1 MRTLYQAIEA
11 HGGKNAP
18 YVLNHLR
25 ACGILDWQD
34 CTKVNLTEFCDHLK
48 NEVCLNSAKNYTA
61 ILKAVLNRYREA
73 GIIPCADIKEAL
85 KCKGESSQKVY
96 LNPKELDDLEK
107 TTPISEN
114 ERFVKLCFLI
124 SARTG
129 MRVSDTLR
137 ISENNINGGVLTYVS
152 QKTKIEASI
161 PISARTEGWIKS
173 VNKMNSRP
181 TIGNYELIIKRLCQR
196 AGIDSK
202 CRLFKAGREIEC
214 QKWEAVT
221 SHTAR
226 VSFVT
231 NALELGVPLI
241 SVSRMAGHTNT
252 TQTER
257 YNASKKVT
265 IPAGALS
272 YFTK

>member
-1 MRTLYQAIEA
+1 MKTLYQAIEA

-18 YVLNHLR
+18 YVLNHLG

-48 NEVCLNSAKNYTA
+48 NEVCQNSAKNYTA
-61 ILKAVLNRYREA
+61 ILKAVLNRYKEA
-73 GIIPCADIKEAL
+73 GVVPCADIKEAL

-96 LNPKELDDLEK
+96 LNTEELAMLEK
-107 TTPISEN
+107 LTPMTMN
-114 ERFVKLCFLI
+114 ELFVKLCFLI
-124 SARTG
+124 SAKTG

-137 ISENNINGGVLTYVS
+137 VGEDNIRDGVLTYVS
-152 QKTKIEASI
+152 QKTKVEASV
-161 PISARTEGWIKS
+161 PVSAKTEGWIAQ
-173 VNKMNSRP
+173 VNKMEARP
-181 TIGNYELIIKRLCQR
+181 NIGTYELIIKRLCQR
-196 AGIDSK
+196 AGIDSR
-202 CRLFKAGREIEC
+202 CRLFKAGKERSIP
-214 QKWEAVT
+214 KWEAVS

-252 TQTER
+252 AQTER
-257 YNASKKVT
+257 YNASRKVS
-265 IPAGALS
+265 IPKEAMA